1 MSLLDLIEMFCDW
14 KAAGER
20 HANGNFAESLNINR
34 ERFGMS
40 PQLAEIFENTRKE
53 LGW

>member
-1 MSLLDLIEMFCDW
+1 MLNSIIPYCSV

-20 HANGNFAESLNINR
+20 HADGNFAESLRINR

-40 PQLAEIFENTRKE
+40 PQLAEIFENTMKE